1 MTLPSSL
8 APSASSDEDLL
19 LLARRGRVEAKEE
32 LLRRHRQ
39 GAYLVAYQILGNPE
53 DAKDAVQDSLI
64 KFLTH
69 LDRIQKGRPIKP
81 WLYTIV
87 RNRCRDLL
95 RRKKVRKWVPLT
107 SDDDQWRPELV
118 DPKEGPDETTERKAL
133 QAKVWKV
140 VSDLPLK
147 QREIIIL
154 RDYQDLSYSEISE
167 VLSLPQGTVMS
178 RLHRARQQLATAL
191 RAEFQRGEQDDS

>member
-8 APSASSDEDLL
+8 APTSASSDEDLL
-19 LLARRGRVEAKEE
+19 LLARRGRVEAQEE
-32 LLRRHRQ
+32 LLNRHRR
-39 GAYLVAYQILGNPE
+39 GAYLVAYQIMGNPE

-69 LDRIQKGRPIKP
+69 LDRIQLGRPIKP

-95 RRKKVRKWVPLT
+95 RRRKVRKWVPLE
-107 SDDDQWRPELV
+107 SDDDQWRPELMATE
-118 DPKEGPDETTERKAL
+118 EGPDESTERRAL

-140 VSDLPLK
+140 VSELPLK
-147 QREIIIL
+147 QREIVVL
-154 RDYQDLSYSEISE
+154 RDYQDLSYNEISE

-178 RLHRARQQLATAL
+178 RLHRARKQLASAL
-191 RAEFQRGEQDDS
+191 KAEFQRGEHDD